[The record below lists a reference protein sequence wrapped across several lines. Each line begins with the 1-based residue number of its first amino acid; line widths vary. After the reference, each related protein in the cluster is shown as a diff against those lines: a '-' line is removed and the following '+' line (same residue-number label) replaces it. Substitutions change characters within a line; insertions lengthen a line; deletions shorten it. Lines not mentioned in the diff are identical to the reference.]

1 MTARGWA
8 LLLVVLVLASACG
21 GRAHERQQVADDHD
35 RLLTTWE
42 RDDQGF
48 PPSDFGISAGDVHC
62 ETDSVLFLG
71 MRWPLDGGTENA
83 GRLFVR
89 DPAGVFAEV
98 TAGSSDTDAELP
110 DDAIPTGYEN
120 YHGVEMWLADDL
132 STAYAVDGDTVEA
145 WPGLPGDHAL
155 CA

>member
-1 MTARGWA
+1 M
-8 LLLVVLVLASACG
+8 
-21 GRAHERQQVADDHD
+21 
-35 RLLTTWE
+35 
-42 RDDQGF
+42 
-48 PPSDFGISAGDVHC
+48 SAGDTHC

-98 TAGSSDTDAELP
+98 TVRSFVPDAELP
-110 DDAIPTGYEN
+110 EDAIPTGYEN
-120 YHGVEMWLADDL
+120 YHGVDVWLADDL
-132 STAYAVDGDTVEA
+132 STAFAVDGDAVEA
-145 WPGLPGDHAL
+145 WPALPGGYV